1 MATQKAPMFTNSEKR
16 WIAGTA
22 IALILLIA
30 GGLYFVPV
38 YSVWTAEQQGRAMLA
53 KANYSKEA
61 QVADAKA
68 KLESARYLADAANVI
83 QASLTPGYLQY
94 LKIQAME
101 HVAEQ
106 NDRAVYFYD
115 ASAPKLTVPVAPA
128 K

>member
-1 MATQKAPMFTNSEKR
+1 MSSSEKK
-16 WIAGTA
+16 WITISA
-22 IALILLIA
+22 IALVALIA
-30 GGLYFVPV
+30 AGLYFFPL

-68 KLESARYLADAANVI
+68 KLESAKYLAEAATTI
-83 QASLTPGYLQY
+83 QSSLTPGYLQY

-115 ASAPKLTVPVAPA
+115 AAAPKLTVPVVPS
-128 K
+128 KD